1 MNDRLAGYLELFA
14 RIRADTSPKRWGES
28 TCYRAPHK
36 PLFLLSVF
44 DLIASGGI
52 VDNFITPSFELSDL
66 FAGYWLRIMPPGTT
80 GLMCLPFY
88 HLATSGFWNLIPQPS
103 ILDERGRS
111 IQSIKR
117 FVLFYQG
124 AKFNDDLFFLL
135 KDELVLRRLR
145 SVLIETYFAPDVQLA
160 LTEQAIINLESSK
173 YSCELLGAKE
183 ITVQYERITDNEG
196 IKNKVRS
203 QGFRKAIVKLYEHR
217 CALCGLRML
226 TPEGHT
232 VVEAAHI
239 IPWSASQNDQPQNGM
254 ALCRLCHWFFDEG
267 LMGIGQHYE
276 ILVSPV
282 VRQDG
287 NYPGHI
293 ETMTGRVILK
303 PEKKAFW
310 PHMEY
315 LEIHRK
321 ETFRKK

>member
-1 MNDRLAGYLELFA
+1 MNDRFDGYLKLFSS
-14 RIRADTSPKRWGES
+14 IRADTSNKRWSES

-52 VDNFITPSFELSDL
+52 VDNFITPSFELSDS
-66 FAGYWLRIMPPGTT
+66 FAGYWSRIMPPGTT

-88 HLATSGFWNLIPQPS
+88 HLATSGFWSLIPQPGIS
-103 ILDERGRS
+103 HERGRS
-111 IQSIKR
+111 IKSMKH
-117 FVLFYQG
+117 FALFYQG
-124 AKFNDDLFFLL
+124 AKFNDDLFLLL
-135 KDELVLRRLR
+135 KSESFLAGLRAVLVK
-145 SVLIETYFAPDVQLA
+145 TYFAPDVQLA
-160 LTEQAIINLESSK
+160 LTEQSIVNFESSK
-173 YSCELLGAKE
+173 YSSELLGTNE
-183 ITVQYERITDNEG
+183 ILIPYERITDDES
-196 IKNKVRS
+196 IKNKVRN

-232 VVEAAHI
+232 IVEAAHI

-267 LMGIGQHYE
+267 LMGVGQHYE
-276 ILVSPV
+276 VLISPV

-287 NYPGHI
+287 NYPGHM
-293 ETMTGRVILK
+293 EMLTGRVIFK
-303 PEKKAFW
+303 PDQKRFW
-310 PHMEY
+310 PHQEH

-321 ETFRKK
+321 KTFRKR